1 MSLPLKG
8 IEMGNAFVAFGHGY
22 ETGSRGRCEA
32 FDGFDIIAAPL
43 GEWSEADRESRVWR
57 AAGATSGGVTYG
69 SHAIKL
75 ATKAPAYDGDKPR
88 GLYILGQHGG
98 GREVLAL
105 DTGPDW
111 KAVRDALLLLDE
123 RTLYAV
129 LYSIWQTAASAR
141 TQAQS
146 ETQRKWSLA
155 YVDGRI
161 RKSRQGGQV
170 RVYVESPLE
179 RDFRKGKVKLNA
191 VAFNLSTKEMEL
203 A

>member
-1 MSLPLKG
+1 M
-8 IEMGNAFVAFGHGY
+8 V
-22 ETGSRGRCEA
+22 TR
-32 FDGFDIIAAPL
+32 
-43 GEWSEADRESRVWR
+43 R
-57 AAGATSGGVTYG
+57 AAGAAAKRSTASTSSRRLSANGAKQTGRAASGARPALLREASPTE
-69 SHAIKL
+69 
-75 ATKAPAYDGDKPR
+75 ATLSSWPRRPR